1 MKIFF
6 SFRNELVNNVQ
17 REALEGANTN
27 TAVLTTM
34 KSAADALKTAHKNM
48 DVDEVCLFIYVVGI
62 PVVIFELYDV
72 KRCLLSG
79 S

>member
-1 MKIFF
+1 M
-6 SFRNELVNNVQ
+6 SYYVQ

-48 DVDEVCLFIYVVGI
+48 DVDEVF
-62 PVVIFELYDV
+62 F
-72 KRCLLSG
+72 ST
-79 S
+79 